1 MLYEHNYNIL
11 TEPFFS
17 SLLMSVIRR
26 GDQIIFYITV
36 PFSFINIQQVA
47 PEGTYGPLMT
57 LLFFS

>member
-1 MLYEHNYNIL
+1 MLYECNYNIL

-17 SLLMSVIRR
+17 SLLLSVIRCS
-26 GDQIIFYITV
+26 DQIISYITV
-36 PFSFINIQQVA
+36 IFPFINFQQVA